1 MGSCWEFPQEPSEDF
16 QQDPTGNPA
25 GDPAETLHWE
35 LQWGPAGSLRG
46 DSAGIPAET
55 PPLLTPKW
63 LINCEST
70 GKPTESPHGHPKGI
84 PSRILLGTTMVQ
96 LGFLLRAPQSHTGS
110 PHGCLTRI
118 PSGLLLRTHLGS
130 LFKSLMDSTGKPRLA
145 PRPHWKTYGESIGTP
160 TLWHSN
166 SQSPLPQAQTVT
178 PKPKLGCCEPV
189 KPQNRSLRLGSLLN
203 PKPDPKE
210 GTLHLIKPHPKKEI
224 CLQPEEGI
232 PPASNQ
238 CPN

>member
-1 MGSCWEFPQEPSEDF
+1 MAKPSRVLLGTSMGAPWGLTMGSCWEFPQEPVGISSRILLGI
-16 QQDPTGNPA
+16 QLGTLLRPSTGNSN
-25 GDPAETLHWE
+25 GVLLGTQQETH
-35 LQWGPAGSLRG
+35 WGPSGSLRG

-118 PSGLLLRTHLGS
+118 PSGLLL
-130 LFKSLMDSTGKPRLA
+130 
-145 PRPHWKTYGESIGTP
+145 
-160 TLWHSN
+160 
-166 SQSPLPQAQTVT
+166 
-178 PKPKLGCCEPV
+178 
-189 KPQNRSLRLGSLLN
+189 
-203 PKPDPKE
+203 
-210 GTLHLIKPHPKKEI
+210 
-224 CLQPEEGI
+224 GI
-232 PPASNQ
+232 PI
-238 CPN
+238 